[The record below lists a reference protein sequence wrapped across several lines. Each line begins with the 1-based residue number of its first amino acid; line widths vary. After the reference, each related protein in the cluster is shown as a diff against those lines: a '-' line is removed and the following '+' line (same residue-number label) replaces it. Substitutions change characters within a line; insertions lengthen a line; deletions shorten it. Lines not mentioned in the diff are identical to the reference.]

1 MKTSDGD
8 GDVYVLSIPSFRW
21 IRAKGGH
28 SLRVKHKCQVMG
40 HYMLVVGGTV
50 PTDDSEYEPDPGSC
64 DQGTFAN
71 GIGIFDLSHHNW
83 RSDYDANDMEK
94 YSLGRKITEVI
105 GGK

>member
-1 MKTSDGD
+1 
-8 GDVYVLSIPSFRW
+8 
-21 IRAKGGH
+21 
-28 SLRVKHKCQVMG
+28 MG